1 MKDSLRTLVFAAV
14 LAVVCAGLLTAA
26 SYVLRPLQ
34 DANAKAEKW
43 RNIFGVLDVAY
54 DPAASAGELLKLV
67 RSPDNPG
74 GKVAER
80 EAGGMNIFQYDHP
93 EEGLLRAVEFSGPGL
108 WGPVEGLLCLKADLK
123 TVFRISFYKHEETPG
138 LGGEISSEAFGK
150 QFVGRSID
158 VPGAP
163 PGIRVVRT
171 RTGALNEVDAISGAT
186 LTCDKVAAMLDTV
199 SKQVLAHRE
208 EVLRESGDGR

>member
-26 SYVLRPLQ
+26 NRLLADYQ
-34 DANAKAEKW
+34 HANAEAERL
-43 RNIFGVLDVAY
+43 RNVFAALD
-54 DPAASAGELLKLV
+54 LKLG
-67 RSPDNPG
+67 PAPEALTA
-74 GKVAER
+74 AELVKIAQR
-80 EAGGMNIFQYDHP
+80 EIRERHVSDLTIYEYKHP
-93 EEGLLRAVEFSGPGL
+93 EVGLLRAVEFSGPGL
-108 WGPVEGLLCLKADLK
+108 WGPVEGLLCLRSDLK

-171 RTGALNEVDAISGAT
+171 RTGARNEVDAISGAT